1 MLAYARYAT
10 HRIYNLSL
18 GDIIFQY
25 RTGSYINYRTSTVI
39 RKGSNITKRMEIESQ
54 SNTLLRLHLE
64 EEIHSTQKLHDSQR
78 EILEFLKENSDH
90 EIEEAYKENNEILV
104 RKTLLI
110 KELHNKLMIQGIS
123 SLHSIEIPTLI
134 I

>member
-1 MLAYARYAT
+1 
-10 HRIYNLSL
+10 
-18 GDIIFQY
+18 
-25 RTGSYINYRTSTVI
+25 
-39 RKGSNITKRMEIESQ
+39 MEIESQ

-64 EEIHSTQKLHDSQR
+64 EEIHSTQKLHDSQH
-78 EILEFLKENSDH
+78 EILEFLKENSDD